1 MAHLTGSAAA
11 TLAVAL
17 LTLSACAD
25 RGENSNRGLL
35 ERAGLSR
42 GGPDEFLVIER
53 RPLQTPPE
61 LSALPPPSPGTP
73 SRVDPT
79 PQDALAEIF
88 DRGEATTVA
97 AAPSPGQQAL
107 FERMGGNSTAGG
119 RDLVNA
125 EHAERMRRANNELWA
140 LIFGTPLTS
149 PYRGDRLLPGD
160 ELERL
165 RELYPD
171 LALPSIPAD
180 VAGG

>member
-1 MAHLTGSAAA
+1 VAHLTGSAAA

-79 PQDALAEIF
+79 PQDALAEILTGVRRPPLPRHQAPGSRRF
-88 DRGEATTVA
+88 LSGWAAT
-97 AAPSPGQQAL
+97 APQA
-107 FERMGGNSTAGG
+107 GAI
-119 RDLVNA
+119 
-125 EHAERMRRANNELWA
+125 W
-140 LIFGTPLTS
+140 
-149 PYRGDRLLPGD
+149 
-160 ELERL
+160 
-165 RELYPD
+165 
-171 LALPSIPAD
+171 
-180 VAGG
+180 